1 MFYWL
6 KISVKLSFNWIR
18 INQLTPFQ
26 SIGRTRLKNMAVIF
40 SLPSSLHWIICSL
53 LTSIHILW
61 FELLGRLV
69 ESQTGQAPG
78 EKLSSIF
85 WVISQP
91 STGHPSLPFQSTGL
105 QPPLSS
111 STGTMEGFLLAHI
124 STTRASQTRCQQSNR
139 LPRQIIRCVLVRPPC
154 ASLCHG
160 GIRAQQA

>member
-1 MFYWL
+1 MNNWLSQVLFYWL

-111 STGTMEGFLLAHI
+111 STGFCSSHPYTFHI
-124 STTRASQTRCQQSNR
+124 ASMQNSV
-139 LPRQIIRCVLVRPPC
+139 RQKVHR
-154 ASLCHG
+154 
-160 GIRAQQA
+160 